1 MPRKTK
7 SNNKKR
13 VNRKS
18 RRTRRV
24 RGGTKRVEEI
34 RVTFMRHHTNPDVGS
49 IISVR
54 KGPTT
59 YKGDYGKGEYI
70 KNFVSTVAKEVEE
83 NIAVIMNGEPGVKVK
98 QKVYKQVYKDNDA
111 PDEEGS
117 SEPVKCQSKG
127 T

>member
-13 VNRKS
+13 TKPNRK
-18 RRTRRV
+18 TRRV
-24 RGGTKRVEEI
+24 KGGTKRVEEI
-34 RVTFMRHHTNPDVGS
+34 RVTFVRHHTNPDIGS

-70 KNFVSTVAKEVEE
+70 KNFVSTTAKKFEE
-83 NIAVIMNGEPGVKVK
+83 NLAVIMNGKPGGKVK
-98 QKVYKQVYKDNDA
+98 QKVYKQIYKDSDA
-111 PDEEGS
+111 PDEEGT
-117 SEPVKCQSKG
+117 SEPVKCSRG